1 MTVQR
6 KEDVVEQQP
15 KQTEEHPV
23 DTSAGP
29 RATRR
34 QVVAAGAAAG
44 IGLAIAGPAAGG
56 AAKSAKRTRVAGA
69 SGGPTGWA
77 GSARYRYP
85 DNSGAGRAVAAAKA
99 LPASRKPAQLVVG
112 LWPGSIGNYST
123 PFPKGATPPSKL
135 WEQLTGIKIK
145 FVPIDNETTYAK
157 NAQRAATRDGSLN
170 IVQLDMHSTGDL
182 AEAGL
187 LLDLSSF
194 VAKHKPDWN
203 DKKWGYIGGK
213 TTTQAVNYYNG
224 KPYAV
229 TSDGDYQIFVIR
241 KDLWDDPKE
250 QAAFKAKYGY
260 ALTPPKT
267 WDQQADMAEF
277 FHRPGDNL
285 LGATDLRSP
294 VWGWLNFLMRYTSTK
309 SPVAYY
315 FDDNMKPL
323 INGPGGLKA
332 LNHLIKTTQ
341 YGSKDAL
348 SWSWPEQYQNWGD
361 GGAAM
366 TIAFNN
372 LTKFQ
377 KKGGPFDKS
386 GFDVG
391 SKTHAIP
398 MPGWNVNG
406 KLVRHTSL
414 YFNASNGVNK
424 FSPSKYHEAA
434 YLFLQWVASGPIYTW
449 LTANPGGYQDPSKV
463 ACLTDP
469 LVRESYTP
477 RTVDVLGMTIPGA
490 TPSITGSLKGANQ
503 YITAL
508 DINLS
513 KALSGQS
520 SPQAALNAV
529 ASEWEKITNK
539 VGRAKQVKAW
549 RASKAGWPK
558 IADSAKG
565 KV

>member
-1 MTVQR
+1 
-6 KEDVVEQQP
+6 VEQQSNHP
-15 KQTEEHPV
+15 QEHP
-23 DTSAGP
+23 DGTPGGP

-44 IGLAIAGPAAGG
+44 LGLAIAGPAAAGT
-56 AAKSAKRTRVAGA
+56 AKTAKRTRVAR
-69 SGGPTGWA
+69 SMGGPSGWPGA
-77 GSARYRYP
+77 ERYQYPPNSAP
-85 DNSGAGRAVAAAKA
+85 GRAVAAAKA
-99 LPASRKPAQLVVG
+99 LKGPNKPYQLVVG
-112 LWPGSIGNYST
+112 MYPGSIGNYST
-123 PFPKGATPPSKL
+123 PFPKGATPPAQL
-135 WEQLTGIKIK
+135 WQQLTGIKIK
-145 FVPIDNETTYAK
+145 FVAVDAAQAYAK
-157 NAQRAATRDGSLN
+157 NTRMAATRDGSMN
-170 IVQLDMHSTGDL
+170 IVQLGMADTGDL

-187 LLDLSSF
+187 LRDLSDF
-194 VAKHKPDWN
+194 VGQYRPDWN
-203 DKKWGYIGGK
+203 DPKWGYLGGN
-213 TTTQAVNYYNG
+213 TTTQMFNYYNG

-229 TSDGDYQIFVIR
+229 ASDGDYQVLVIR
-241 KDLWDDPKE
+241 KDLWDSPKE

-260 ALTPPKT
+260 ALAPPKT

-277 FHRPGDNL
+277 FHRPDQNL

-294 VWGWLNFLMRYTSTK
+294 AWGWINFVMRYTSTGN
-309 SPVAYY
+309 PVAYY
-315 FDDNMKPL
+315 WDDNMKPL

-332 LNHLIKTTQ
+332 LNHMIKTTKF
-341 YGSKDAL
+341 GSKDAL
-348 SWSWPEQYQNWGD
+348 SWVWPEQYQNWGD

-366 TIAFNN
+366 TIAFTN

-398 MPGWNVNG
+398 MPGWNVGG

-449 LTANPGGYQDPSKV
+449 LTANPGGYQDPCKV

-469 LVRESYTP
+469 LVRSSYTP
-477 RTVDVLGMTIPGA
+477 RTVDVIAMTLPGA
-490 TPSITGSLKGANQ
+490 APSITALKGANE
-503 YITAL
+503 YIQAL
-508 DINLS
+508 DINLQ
-513 KALSGQS
+513 KALSGQV
-520 SPQAALNAV
+520 SPQAALDAV
-529 ASEWEKITNK
+529 AKSWDQTTNK
-539 VGRAKQVKAW
+539 VGRAKQIAAW

-558 IADSAKG
+558 IADSARG

>member
-1 MTVQR
+1 M
-6 KEDVVEQQP
+6 EQQANQHDEQP
-15 KQTEEHPV
+15 GGAP
-23 DTSAGP
+23 AGP
-29 RATRR
+29 RTTRR
-34 QVVAAGAAAG
+34 QAVAAGAAAG
-44 IGLAIAGPAAGG
+44 LGLAIAGPAAGG
-56 AAKSAKRTRVAGA
+56 VTKSARRTRVGKAM
-69 SGGPTGWA
+69 GGPTGWA
-77 GSARYRYP
+77 GSERYQYP
-85 DNSGAGRAVAAAKA
+85 EDSGPGRAVAAAKA
-99 LPASRKPAQLVVG
+99 LKGANKPYQLVVG

-123 PFPKGATPPSKL
+123 PYPKGATPPAQL
-135 WEQLTGIKIK
+135 WQQLTGIKIK
-145 FVPIDNETTYAK
+145 FVAIPNTTTYAK
-157 NAQRAATRDGSLN
+157 NIQRAATHDGSLN
-170 IVQLDMHSTGDL
+170 VVQLDMHSTGDL

-187 LLDLSSF
+187 LLDLSDY
-194 VAKHKPDWN
+194 VAKHRPDWN
-203 DKKWGYIGGK
+203 DPKWGYLGGN
-213 TTTQAVNYYNG
+213 TTTRMLNYYNG

-229 TSDGDYQIFVIR
+229 ASDGDYQIFVIR
-241 KDLWDDPKE
+241 KDLWDNPKE

-260 ALTPPKT
+260 ALQPPKT

-277 FHRPGDNL
+277 FHRPDQNL

-294 VWGWLNFLMRYTSTK
+294 QWGWINFVHRYTSTGN
-309 SPVAYY
+309 PVAYY
-315 FDDNMKPL
+315 WDDNMKPL
-323 INGPGGLKA
+323 INGPGGVKA
-332 LNHLIKTTQ
+332 LNHMIKTTA

-348 SWSWPEQYQNWGD
+348 SWIWVEQYGNWGD

-372 LTKFQ
+372 LTKFH

-449 LTANPGGYQDPSKV
+449 LTANPGGYQDPCKV

-477 RTVDVLGMTIPGA
+477 RTMDVLGMTIPGA
-490 TPSITGSLKGANQ
+490 APSITALKGANE
-503 YITAL
+503 YINAL
-508 DINLS
+508 DINLQ

-520 SPQAALNAV
+520 SPKAALDAV
-529 ASEWEKITNK
+529 AASWDRTTNK
-539 VGRAKQVKAW
+539 VGRAKQIAAW
-549 RASKAGWPK
+549 RAAKLGWPK
-558 IADSAKG
+558 VADSARG
-565 KV
+565 RV